1 MVHYCQCDKNLPSF
15 DPLGADGWVV
25 MLSLIHIVLLISFFL
40 IILNTLNILFFF
52 LYVPSSL
59 IDAHRFVSPLN
70 ICR

>member
-1 MVHYCQCDKNLPSF
+1 MVHHCLCDKILPSF
-15 DPLGADGWVV
+15 APLGADGWVV
-25 MLSLIHIVLLISFFL
+25 MLSLIHVVLLISFLL
-40 IILNTLNILFFF
+40 IILNTLNILFVS